1 MHRFAFQIASLAF
14 VGFLLNSQVEVLGQP
29 PGGRGEKRQVL
40 EEFDA
45 DGSGWLNA
53 EERVAAREFLQQ
65 SGGQGGGRRGFGGPR
80 GGFGFGGPGGPG
92 GGNMPE
98 PTQGPVIQKSSV
110 KPVEGTLYD
119 PAILRTIFIDFESQD
134 WEKELEDFHNTDV
147 DVPATLTVDGK
158 AYPNCGIR
166 FRGAS
171 SYDHVPSG
179 YKRSFNVSVD
189 MVDDEQRVL
198 GYKTLNLLNA
208 NGDASLMSSVL
219 YSQVARQYMPAPK
232 ANFVRVVVNG
242 EYRGVF
248 TNVQQ
253 YNKQFIEENYDTTK
267 GARWKVAGSPRG
279 GGGLDY
285 RGEDPANYGYPY
297 EQKAGG
303 KKALAKLIEFCRVID
318 QTPVDELPAK
328 LEPICDVDELLWF
341 LALDVGLMNADGYW
355 VRASDYSIYLDTD
368 DKFHFIPHDMNEAF
382 RPSRGGGPGGGR
394 GRGGRGFGG
403 PGGFRGPGFGG
414 PGDAPGRGGFQG
426 ERDRGNREGRER
438 GGIEGQGA
446 PGRPPEGNRPGG
458 PAAGPASQTGLDPM
472 IAMQDQDKPLR
483 SKILAV
489 PKYRQQYL
497 TNLKTLAE
505 KSLNWETL
513 GPLVTS
519 HAKLLDKSVKAET
532 RSRSTYEAFVEATSA
547 KNTAGTGQ
555 PQRFGPPSMA
565 LKQWIDGRHQFLLEY
580 QPAQQE

>member
-1 MHRFAFQIASLAF
+1 
-14 VGFLLNSQVEVLGQP
+14 
-29 PGGRGEKRQVL
+29 
-40 EEFDA
+40 
-45 DGSGWLNA
+45 
-53 EERVAAREFLQQ
+53 
-65 SGGQGGGRRGFGGPR
+65 
-80 GGFGFGGPGGPG
+80 
-92 GGNMPE
+92 MPE
-98 PTQGPVIQKSSV
+98 PTQGPVIKKSAV

-189 MVDDEQRVL
+189 MVDDEQRGL

-208 NGDASLMSSVL
+208 NGDDSLMSSVL

-253 YNKQFIEENYDTTK
+253 YNKQFLEENYSSTK

-318 QTPVDELPAK
+318 QTPVDELPAM
-328 LEPICDVDELLWF
+328 LEPICGRSWIWWSWLW
-341 LALDVGLMNADGYW
+341 W
-355 VRASDYSIYLDTD
+355 SW
-368 DKFHFIPHDMNEAF
+368 
-382 RPSRGGGPGGGR
+382 
-394 GRGGRGFGG
+394 
-403 PGGFRGPGFGG
+403 
-414 PGDAPGRGGFQG
+414 
-426 ERDRGNREGRER
+426 
-438 GGIEGQGA
+438 
-446 PGRPPEGNRPGG
+446 
-458 PAAGPASQTGLDPM
+458 
-472 IAMQDQDKPLR
+472 LR
-483 SKILAV
+483 CAWW
-489 PKYRQQYL
+489 RC
-497 TNLKTLAE
+497 
-505 KSLNWETL
+505 
-513 GPLVTS
+513 
-519 HAKLLDKSVKAET
+519 
-532 RSRSTYEAFVEATSA
+532 
-547 KNTAGTGQ
+547 GTW
-555 PQRFGPPSMA
+555 RFSGWP
-565 LKQWIDGRHQFLLEY
+565 
-580 QPAQQE
+580 

>member
-1 MHRFAFQIASLAF
+1 MHKTAFQIVSLVF
-14 VGFLLNSQVEVLGQP
+14 VGFLTNSQSEVLGQP
-29 PGGRGEKRQVL
+29 PGTRGEKRQVL

-53 EERVAAREFLQQ
+53 DERVAARKSLQQ
-65 SGGQGGGRRGFGGPR
+65 SGGQAGGGRGFGRPR

-98 PTQGPVIQKSSV
+98 PTQGPVIKKSSV

-208 NGDASLMSSVL
+208 NGDDSLMSSVL

-253 YNKQFIEENYDTTK
+253 YNKQFLEENYSSTK

-285 RGEDPANYGYPY
+285 RGEDPANNGYPY

-318 QTPVDELPAK
+318 QTPVDELPAM

-403 PGGFRGPGFGG
+403 PGFGGLGFGAPG
-414 PGDAPGRGGFQG
+414 GGAERGDFQGGRYPGD
-426 ERDRGNREGRER
+426 REGRER

-458 PAAGPASQTGLDPM
+458 SMTGPASQAGLDPM
-472 IAMQDQDKPLR
+472 IAIQDRDKPLR

-513 GPLVTS
+513 GPLVMS

-532 RSRSTYEAFVEATSA
+532 RSRSTYEAFVEATA
-547 KNTAGTGQ
+547 VKATTASGQ
-555 PQRFGPPSMA
+555 PQRFGPPRMA

-580 QPAQQE
+580 RPAGQE

>member
-1 MHRFAFQIASLAF
+1 MHKTAFQIVSLVF
-14 VGFLLNSQVEVLGQP
+14 VGFLMNSQSEVLGQP
-29 PGGRGEKRQVL
+29 PGARGEKRQVL

-53 EERVAAREFLQQ
+53 DERVAARKSLQQ
-65 SGGQGGGRRGFGGPR
+65 SGGQGGGGRGFGRPR

-98 PTQGPVIQKSSV
+98 PTQGPVIKKSSV

-208 NGDASLMSSVL
+208 NGDDSLMSSVL

-253 YNKQFIEENYDTTK
+253 YNKQFLEENYSSTK

-318 QTPVDELPAK
+318 QTPVDE
-328 LEPICDVDELLWF
+328 
-341 LALDVGLMNADGYW
+341 
-355 VRASDYSIYLDTD
+355 
-368 DKFHFIPHDMNEAF
+368 
-382 RPSRGGGPGGGR
+382 
-394 GRGGRGFGG
+394 
-403 PGGFRGPGFGG
+403 
-414 PGDAPGRGGFQG
+414 
-426 ERDRGNREGRER
+426 
-438 GGIEGQGA
+438 
-446 PGRPPEGNRPGG
+446 
-458 PAAGPASQTGLDPM
+458 
-472 IAMQDQDKPLR
+472 
-483 SKILAV
+483 
-489 PKYRQQYL
+489 
-497 TNLKTLAE
+497 
-505 KSLNWETL
+505 
-513 GPLVTS
+513 
-519 HAKLLDKSVKAET
+519 
-532 RSRSTYEAFVEATSA
+532 
-547 KNTAGTGQ
+547 
-555 PQRFGPPSMA
+555 
-565 LKQWIDGRHQFLLEY
+565 
-580 QPAQQE
+580 